1 MGKKEAKT
9 NAIRIL
15 ETMKIPYEARTY
27 ECDDFVDAA
36 QIADKLGL
44 DHAGMYK
51 TITTVGKSGG
61 YYVFVVPIDDEIDF
75 KKAAKAAGEKSIEM
89 LHLKDL
95 TKVTGYIRGGCTSI
109 GMKKQYPT
117 VIQECAAQFDKVYVS
132 GGRIGTT
139 LCMAPEDLKKVS
151 RAEYADFIQ

>member
-36 QIADKLGL
+36 
-44 DHAGMYK
+44 
-51 TITTVGKSGG
+51 
-61 YYVFVVPIDDEIDF
+61 VFVVPIDDEIDF

-117 VIQECAAQFDKVYVS
+117 FIHEAAKEQDKITVS
-132 GGRIGTT
+132 GGRLGLQIT
-139 LCMAPEDLKKVS
+139 LAPDDLCRAAK
-151 RAEYADFIQ
+151 AEYADIIK

>member
-1 MGKKEAKT
+1 MGKKETKT